1 MLDRFVRL
9 AAVAALM
16 LLAALAPGQAQNSSL
31 KGYGV
36 VLLHGK
42 LFGPGAFV
50 GDLIAAL
57 SAEGARVE
65 IPEMPWSKSR
75 MYDASY
81 EQAMREIDAAVARL
95 KAQGAKKI
103 VIAGHSMGAN
113 AAIGYAARRPGLA
126 AVMALSPG
134 HLPETEELREYT
146 REAVARA
153 KQLVAA
159 GRGNEKMSFPDR
171 AQGWPYAVEATPRI
185 YLSLFDPHGPAVM
198 PRNAAAMPAL
208 PFLWLVGKS
217 DPIYPR
223 GPGYAYA
230 RGAKHPKS
238 RYLEVDA
245 GHIGAPSAAREELV
259 AWLKSL

>member
-1 MLDRFVRL
+1 MPGFARL
-9 AAVAALM
+9 AAMAALV
-16 LLAALAPGQAQNSSL
+16 LLASLAPGQAQNSSL
-31 KGYGV
+31 EGYGV

-50 GDLIAAL
+50 DDLVAAL
-57 SAEGARVE
+57 SDEGARVDT
-65 IPEMPWSKSR
+65 PEMPWSKSR

-95 KAQGAKKI
+95 KALGAKKI

-113 AAIGYAARRPGLA
+113 AAIGYAARRQGLA

-134 HLPETEELREYT
+134 HLPETEEMLAYT
-146 REAVARA
+146 RAAVGRA
-153 KQLVAA
+153 KQMIAD
-159 GRGNEKMSFPDR
+159 GQGDEKMTFPDL
-171 AQGWPYAVEATPRI
+171 AQGWPYAVEATPRV
-185 YLSLFDPHGPAVM
+185 YLSLFDPQGPAVM
-198 PRNAAAMPAL
+198 PKNAAAMPAL
-208 PFLWLVGKS
+208 PFLWLVGKN

-230 RGAKHPKS
+230 RAAKHPKS
-238 RYLEVDA
+238 RYIEIDA
-245 GHIGAPSAAREELV
+245 GHIGAPSAARAELV